1 MKDVDGYIT
10 ISPVVCVGGGGCKR
24 MDGDTRNKYVTIKRL
39 KWQQIMIL
47 VFCRGGR
54 RRARQKSDTVQLLHQ
69 QMIRKG
75 RQLNLR

>member
-39 KWQQIMIL
+39 KW
-47 VFCRGGR
+47 
-54 RRARQKSDTVQLLHQ
+54 
-69 QMIRKG
+69 
-75 RQLNLR
+75 